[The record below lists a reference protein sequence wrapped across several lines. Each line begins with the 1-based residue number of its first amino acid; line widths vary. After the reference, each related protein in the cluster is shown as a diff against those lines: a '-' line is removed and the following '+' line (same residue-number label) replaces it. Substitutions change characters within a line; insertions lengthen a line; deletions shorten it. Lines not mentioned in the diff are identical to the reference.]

1 MSKKLQK
8 GLSLNKK
15 GDMRRIHQVTFML
28 NDQEWKCFN
37 NYLRRFKV
45 LNKSKFL
52 RDTVMRRVI
61 DRLQDENP
69 GLFD

>member
-1 MSKKLQK
+1 
-8 GLSLNKK
+8 
-15 GDMRRIHQVTFML
+15 MRRIHQVTFML

-45 LNKSKFL
+45 MNKSKFL